1 MVDDRA
7 LKLARSAREQLGEA
21 LGTLQMEEL
30 PLPLFDVT
38 AQVAKAMSLLLRFE
52 QEGDGRIA
60 EQALLAVRTTLG
72 VLQTCNPRVP
82 AVEKSAGAVAG
93 ALGLV
98 HSVNELAA
106 LPRAAVPV
114 VNPKAELGRD
124 RGQTQIGYS
133 APVLSADHT
142 DTVKEPLS
150 GRGSSDAM
158 RAIKA
163 AAPGA
168 SEVNTA
174 RSAAAAAPAPQA
186 ALNQAALRKET
197 LAGAGPDAVK
207 SAAPSSQPSSASS
220 SNNAIPI
227 SRAAS
232 SSQRLHAVGAREKH
246 EADRRAAREQ
256 GTQPEPLASV
266 KAPKTEARPEH
277 PAPKTGPRG
286 TVPVLGAG
294 RNANLV
300 HVSLGA
306 HSASNFFA
314 GLAGLNVVDKGGLF
328 IATYEVAAVGQQL
341 QVCVALPGGHEFE
354 ADVVVLWQ
362 REPARNTTP
371 GLPPG
376 YGVKFTKITEAGRKL
391 IERYVAH
398 REPFFYDEL

>member
-1 MVDDRA
+1 
-7 LKLARSAREQLGEA
+7 
-21 LGTLQMEEL
+21 MEEL

-114 VNPKAELGRD
+114 VNPKAELARD

-163 AAPGA
+163 AGA
-168 SEVNTA
+168 GAQEVNTA
-174 RSAAAAAPAPQA
+174 KSAAAPAP
-186 ALNQAALRKET
+186 
-197 LAGAGPDAVK
+197 
-207 SAAPSSQPSSASS
+207 

-246 EADRRAAREQ
+246 DAERRAAREQ
-256 GTQPEPLASV
+256 GTQPEPLASA
-266 KAPKTEARPEH
+266 KAPKTEPRLEH

-328 IATYEVAAVGQQL
+328 IATYEVASVGQQL

-354 ADVVVLWQ
+354 ADVMVLWQ
-362 REPARNTTP
+362 RDPARNTSP